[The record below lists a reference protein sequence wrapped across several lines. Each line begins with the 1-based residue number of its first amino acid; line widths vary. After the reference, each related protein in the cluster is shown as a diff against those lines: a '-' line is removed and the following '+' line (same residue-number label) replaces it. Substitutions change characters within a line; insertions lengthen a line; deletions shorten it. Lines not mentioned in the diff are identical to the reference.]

1 MCEDALELAIEQLR
15 EITPVE
21 FFKDQPVTEPEEA
34 DVEEFYSRG
43 VSARLLVEDVGEDT
57 DDEVKEVEAQDCC

>member
-34 DVEEFYSRG
+34 DVEEFYSSSFSG
-43 VSARLLVEDVGEDT
+43 G
-57 DDEVKEVEAQDCC
+57 CGGGY